1 MKLFDSVGPNP
12 AVVRMFAAEKGMT
25 LDKVKVDLMG
35 AENRKPDYLAKNP
48 AGQLPC
54 LQLDNGQYLA
64 EVTAICEYLDEVG
77 PGPSLIGATAEQ
89 RANTRMW
96 VRRID
101 LNICETMGNGFRF
114 AEGLPLFKDRI
125 TTIPEAAEGMK
136 KICREKLAWLD
147 GLIAGR
153 AFIAGDTL
161 TLADVLLYC
170 FLDFGKNVGQP
181 FDEKLANIKT
191 WFDRMAARA
200 SAKA

>member
-1 MKLFDSVGPNP
+1 MKLYDSVGPNP

-25 LDKVKVDLMG
+25 LDKVTVDIMG
-35 AENRKPDYLAKNP
+35 AENRKAEYLKLNP

-64 EVTAICEYLDEVG
+64 EITAICEYLDEVG
-77 PGPSLIGATAEQ
+77 PGASLIGATAEE

-114 AEGLPLFKDRI
+114 AEGMPIFKDRMV
-125 TTIPEAAEGMK
+125 TIPEAADGLK
-136 KICREKLAWLD
+136 KIAREKLAWLN
-147 GLIAGR
+147 GLITGR
-153 AFIAGDTL
+153 QFIAGDTL
-161 TLADVLLYC
+161 TLADILLFC
-170 FLDFGKNVGQP
+170 FLAFGKNVGQP
-181 FDEKLANIKT
+181 FDESLANIKP
-191 WFDRMAARA
+191 WFDRMAARP